1 MSLKNIGMT
10 NKRKIN
16 MKYLIIIAA
25 LCCFIGIVDLPIG
38 YYTFLRIIVSFM
50 SLIIIVNEFKTRR
63 FWFIT
68 FVLVFILFNPIFPI
82 YFYLKPYW
90 IFIDCLVGLLLIYY
104 FYSLFPKK
112 KQKEPETID
121 VEPQKK
127 PRTRDRI
134 IK

>member
-1 MSLKNIGMT
+1 
-10 NKRKIN
+10 
-16 MKYLIIIAA
+16 MKYLIIIAS

-50 SLIIIVNEFKTRR
+50 AFVIIVNEFRSRR

-68 FVLVFILFNPIFPI
+68 FVLIFILFNPIFPI
-82 YFYLKPYW
+82 YLYLKPIW
-90 IFIDCLVGLLLIYY
+90 IVIDCIVGLLLLYY
-104 FYSLFPKK
+104 FYSLVPKK
-112 KQKEPETID
+112 KIKEHENMNVQSQEI
-121 VEPQKK
+121 

>member
-1 MSLKNIGMT
+1 
-10 NKRKIN
+10 

-90 IFIDCLVGLLLIYY
+90 IFIDCLVGLLLLYY
-104 FYSLFPKK
+104 FYSLIQKNK

-121 VEPQKK
+121 VQPEKTK
-127 PRTRDRI
+127 RTRDRI

>member
-1 MSLKNIGMT
+1 
-10 NKRKIN
+10 

-50 SLIIIVNEFKTRR
+50 ALIIIVNEFRSRR
-63 FWFIT
+63 FWFIA
-68 FVLVFILFNPIFPI
+68 FVLIFIFFNPFIPI

-90 IFIDCLVGLLLIYY
+90 IVLDIIVGLLLFIY
-104 FYSLFPKK
+104 FLKLIPKTK
-112 KQKEPETID
+112 IKQPDIID
-121 VEPQKK
+121 IEHEEI